1 MKKIWISFALVL
13 LLLVAWN
20 VYLTSELTNVYTEIK
35 ELYIH
40 LLTEMNTRQQNDS
53 AIEKDLRLLRTDTDI
68 LLYGYEEQ

>member
-1 MKKIWISFALVL
+1 MKKTWISFALVL